1 MLNRLFLKSSLS
13 LSVALMTVGAN
24 FVPTVLPA
32 FGAERIKFSYGVIQR
47 SIPIESLELFAKTG
61 KIDEDF
67 AAYARYV
74 DKKELAQLRRLLVT
88 PIPLDAVQ
96 VSQFLYTPIGKSLLE
111 RLGEVIQLESGLNG
125 FYAIRSALIISAAQ
139 KQGFTLLDVF
149 RNYSSNAISVNLS
162 STQQLVQTVQTLIN
176 QTQNAVALINQESR
190 EEAGSSGSNKALTTR
205 VNTRRFQVQE
215 KTFNF
220 NDVSRNRLVN
230 TDVYVPVTSSRRPI
244 VVISHG
250 LGSDRSSFAYLA
262 QYLARSG
269 FVVVVPEHPGSNAA
283 QLQALL
289 SGRADTV
296 TDAREFV
303 DRPLDIKFVLDE
315 LTRLQDSNPTLRG
328 RLNLQQV
335 GVVGQSFGGYTALA
349 LAGAKINFEQLNK
362 DCRALKSSLNVSELL
377 QCLAEHLQGSEYNL
391 SDSRVR
397 AVIAINPIGSSVLGQ
412 TGLSEIKIPVMIVA
426 GSNDTIAP
434 ALPEQ
439 IQPFTWLTTPN
450 KYLALING
458 GTHFS
463 TIAESPNDALPIP
476 QEAVGASPEV
486 SRSYIQSLS
495 FPFFQA
501 YVAQQP
507 SYINYLNANYAKAI
521 SQTQLP
527 LSLVR
532 NITPNELQQA
542 LNGSPVSSNQR

>member
-1 MLNRLFLKSSLS
+1 MLNKLFLKSSLS
-13 LSVALMTVGAN
+13 LSVALMTIGAN
-24 FVPTVLPA
+24 FIPTVRPA
-32 FGAERIKFSYGVIQR
+32 FGAERINISYGIFQR
-47 SIPIESLELFAKTG
+47 SIPIKSLELFARTG
-61 KIDEDF
+61 EIDEDF
-67 AAYARYV
+67 SAYARYV
-74 DKKELAQLRRLLVT
+74 DKKELAQLRRLLLT
-88 PIPLDAVQ
+88 PIPLGAVE
-96 VSQFLYTPIGKSLLE
+96 VSQFLYTAIGQTLLE
-111 RLGEVIQLESGLNG
+111 RLGDVIQLESGLNG
-125 FYAIRSALIISAAQ
+125 FYAIRSALIVSAAQ

-149 RNYSSNAISVNLS
+149 RNYSSNAISINLS
-162 STQQLVQTVQTLIN
+162 RTQEIAQSVQILIN
-176 QTQNAVALINQESR
+176 QTKNAIALINQESR
-190 EEAGSSGSNKALTTR
+190 EEMGSTEVLTTG
-205 VNTRRFQVQE
+205 VTTRRFQVQ
-215 KTFNF
+215 KAIFNF
-220 NDVSRNRLVN
+220 NDVSRNRVIN
-230 TDVYVPVTSSRRPI
+230 TDVYVPVASGRRPI

-250 LGSDRSSFAYLA
+250 LGSDRTSFAYLA

-296 TDAREFV
+296 TDPREFV

-315 LTRLQDSNPTLRG
+315 LTQLQDSNATLRG

-362 DCRALKSSLNVSELL
+362 DCPPLRSSLNVSQLL
-377 QCLAEHLQGSEYNL
+377 QCLAVRLPRTEYNL
-391 SDSRVR
+391 SDSRVK
-397 AVIAINPIGSSVLGQ
+397 AVIAINPVGSSILGQ
-412 TGLSEIKIPVMIVA
+412 TGLSQINIPVMIVA
-426 GSNDTIAP
+426 GSADTVTP

-463 TIAESPNDALPIP
+463 TIAESPNNALPIP

-486 SRSYIQSLS
+486 SRSYIESLS
-495 FPFFQA
+495 FPFFQT

-507 SYINYLNANYAKAI
+507 SYINYLNAGYAKVI
-521 SQTQLP
+521 SQAQLP

-542 LNGSPVSSNQR
+542 LNGSPLSSNQ

>member
-1 MLNRLFLKSSLS
+1 MLTKLFLKSSLS
-13 LSVALMTVGAN
+13 LSVGLMTVGAN
-24 FVPTVLPA
+24 FLPSVRPA
-32 FGAERIKFSYGVIQR
+32 FGAERINIYYGVLQR
-47 SIPIESLELFAKTG
+47 SIPIKSLELFARTG
-61 KIDEDF
+61 EIDEDF
-67 AAYARYV
+67 SAYARYV
-74 DKKELAQLRRLLVT
+74 NKQELGQLRRLLVT
-88 PIPLDAVQ
+88 PIPLGAVE
-96 VSQFLYTPIGKSLLE
+96 VSQFLYTAIGQTLLE
-111 RLGEVIQLESGLNG
+111 RLGDVIQLESGLNG
-125 FYAIRSALIISAAQ
+125 FYAIRSALIVSAAQ

-162 STQQLVQTVQTLIN
+162 RTQEIAQTVQILIN

-190 EEAGSSGSNKALTTR
+190 EEAGSTEVLTTR
-205 VNTRRFQVQE
+205 VTTTRRFQTQ
-215 KTFNF
+215 KTTFNF
-220 NDVSRNRLVN
+220 NDVSRNRVIN
-230 TDVYVPVTSSRRPI
+230 TDVYMPVTSGRRPI

-250 LGSDRSSFAYLA
+250 LGSDRTSFGYLA

-296 TDAREFV
+296 TDPREFV

-315 LTRLQDSNPTLRG
+315 VTRLQDSNTTLRG

-362 DCRALKSSLNVSELL
+362 DCPTLRSSLNVSQLL
-377 QCLAEHLQGSEYNL
+377 QCLAVRLPRTEYNL
-391 SDSRVR
+391 SDSRVK
-397 AVIAINPIGSSVLGQ
+397 AVIAINPVSSSILGQ

-426 GSNDTIAP
+426 GSADTVTP

-439 IQPFTWLTTPN
+439 IQPFTWVTTPN

-463 TIAESPNDALPIP
+463 TIAESPNNALPIP

-486 SRSYIQSLS
+486 SRSYIESLS
-495 FPFFQA
+495 FPFFQT

-507 SYINYLNANYAKAI
+507 SYINYLNAGYAKAI
-521 SQTQLP
+521 SQEQLP

-542 LNGSPVSSNQR
+542 LNGSPLSSNQ

>member
-1 MLNRLFLKSSLS
+1 MLNKLFLKSSLS
-13 LSVALMTVGAN
+13 LSVALMTIGAN
-24 FVPTVLPA
+24 FVPTVRPA
-32 FGAERIKFSYGVIQR
+32 FGAERINISYGILQR
-47 SIPIESLELFAKTG
+47 SIPIKSLELFAKTG
-61 KIDEDF
+61 EIDEDF
-67 AAYARYV
+67 AAYAQYV

-88 PIPLDAVQ
+88 PIPLGAVE
-96 VSQFLYTPIGKSLLE
+96 VSQFLYTAIGQTLLE
-111 RLGEVIQLESGLNG
+111 RLGDVIQLESGLNG
-125 FYAIRSALIISAAQ
+125 FYAIRSALIVSAAQ

-162 STQQLVQTVQTLIN
+162 RTQEIAQTVQILIN

-190 EEAGSSGSNKALTTR
+190 EEAGGSTLVLTTR
-205 VNTRRFQVQE
+205 VTTRRFQVQ
-215 KTFNF
+215 KTTFNF
-220 NDVSRNRLVN
+220 NDVSRNRVVN
-230 TDVYVPVTSSRRPI
+230 TDVYVPVTSGRRPI

-250 LGSDRSSFAYLA
+250 LGSDRTSFAYLA

-296 TDAREFV
+296 TDPREFV

-315 LTRLQDSNPTLRG
+315 LTQLQDSNTTLRG

-349 LAGAKINFEQLNK
+349 LAGAKINFEQLNN
-362 DCRALKSSLNVSELL
+362 DCPALRSSLNVSQLL
-377 QCLAEHLQGSEYNL
+377 QCLAVRLPRNEYNL
-391 SDSRVR
+391 SDSRVK
-397 AVIAINPIGSSVLGQ
+397 AVIAINPVGSSILGQ
-412 TGLSEIKIPVMIVA
+412 TGLSEINIPVMIVA
-426 GSNDTIAP
+426 GSADTVTP

-463 TIAESPNDALPIP
+463 TIAESPNNALPIP
-476 QEAVGASPEV
+476 QEAVGASPEI
-486 SRSYIQSLS
+486 SRSYIESLS
-495 FPFFQA
+495 FPFFQT

-507 SYINYLNANYAKAI
+507 SYINYLNAGYAKAI
-521 SQTQLP
+521 SQAQLP

-542 LNGSPVSSNQR
+542 LNGSPLSSNQQ

>member
-1 MLNRLFLKSSLS
+1 MS
-13 LSVALMTVGAN
+13 VGAN
-24 FVPTVLPA
+24 FVPSVRPA
-32 FGAERIKFSYGVIQR
+32 FGAERINISYGILQR
-47 SIPIESLELFAKTG
+47 SIPIKSLELFARTG
-61 KIDEDF
+61 EIDEDF

-74 DKKELAQLRRLLVT
+74 DKKELAQLKRLLVT
-88 PIPLDAVQ
+88 PIPLSAVE
-96 VSQFLYTPIGKSLLE
+96 VSQFLYTAIGQTLLE
-111 RLGEVIQLESGLNG
+111 RLGDVIQLESGLNG
-125 FYAIRSALIISAAQ
+125 FYAIRSALIVSAAQ

-162 STQQLVQTVQTLIN
+162 RTQEIAQTVQILIN

-190 EEAGSSGSNKALTTR
+190 EEAGSTEVLTTR
-205 VNTRRFQVQE
+205 VTTRVTTRRFQTQ
-215 KTFNF
+215 KTTFNF
-220 NDVSRNRLVN
+220 NDVSRNRVIN
-230 TDVYVPVTSSRRPI
+230 TDVYVPVTSGRRPI

-250 LGSDRSSFAYLA
+250 LGSDRTSFAYLG

-296 TDAREFV
+296 TDPREFV

-315 LTRLQDSNPTLRG
+315 LTRLQDSNTTLRG

-362 DCRALKSSLNVSELL
+362 DCPALRSSLNVSQLL
-377 QCLAEHLQGSEYNL
+377 QCLAVRLPRTEYNL
-391 SDSRVR
+391 SDSRVK
-397 AVIAINPIGSSVLGQ
+397 AVIAINPVGSSILGQ
-412 TGLSEIKIPVMIVA
+412 TGLSQIKIPVMIVA
-426 GSNDTIAP
+426 GSNDTVTP

-463 TIAESPNDALPIP
+463 TIAESPNNALPIP

-486 SRSYIQSLS
+486 SRSYIESLS
-495 FPFFQA
+495 FPFFQT

-507 SYINYLNANYAKAI
+507 SYINYLNAGYAKAI
-521 SQTQLP
+521 SQAQLP

-542 LNGSPVSSNQR
+542 LNGSPLSSNQQ